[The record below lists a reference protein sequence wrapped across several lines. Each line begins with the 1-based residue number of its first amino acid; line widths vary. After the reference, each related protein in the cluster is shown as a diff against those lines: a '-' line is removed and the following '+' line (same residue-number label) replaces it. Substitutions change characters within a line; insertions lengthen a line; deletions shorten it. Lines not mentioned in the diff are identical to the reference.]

1 MKRLLSLLL
10 SMILC
15 ASLLCSCAVPESP
28 DSDHSAS
35 ADAAT
40 DTVTDQTSRT
50 ASSDATDAVTDQ
62 SSVSSETEAT
72 VTDTTD
78 SMIDVTSTSSETDA
92 TDSVTDTSSAT
103 DSVTEPE
110 PEVLGPYEFP
120 IDGPVSEGD
129 VITGYVVAVQGE
141 TRSMRGVLLVDDR
154 YVESVG
160 AKAVNLRVSYLAEL
174 YLTEGM
180 HIAVEVGQVDDSE
193 PVLRIVAATVWGVPR
208 DGSPYDTYRPRGYI
222 PELLEYYYREDYAG
236 FTDGVYNQPILYNS
250 TGKDDG
256 DLGIYRVIKIEDGI
270 VHLAGFSPFY
280 SPNMIIFYFILG
292 DFKERSKLSPGD
304 HVEFS
309 ASAYHGTDSSEL
321 IYGNDLKT
329 FRILSESEVKKLYR

>member
-15 ASLLCSCAVPESP
+15 AALLCSCAVPESP

-40 DTVTDQTSRT
+40 DTVTDQSSRT

-62 SSVSSETEAT
+62 SSVSSEP
-72 VTDTTD
+72 DTSATD
-78 SMIDVTSTSSETDA
+78 SVIDVTTSSETDV
-92 TDSVTDTSSAT
+92 TDSVTDTSSET

-208 DGSPYDTYRPRGYI
+208 EGGLYDTYRPRGYI

-236 FTDGVYNQPILYNS
+236 FTDGVYNQPILY
-250 TGKDDG
+250 THGGKDDG

-280 SPNMIIFYFILG
+280 DPHEIIFYFILG

-321 IYGNDLKT
+321 IYGKDLKT
-329 FRILSESEVKKLYR
+329 FRVLSESEVKKLYR

>member
-15 ASLLCSCAVPESP
+15 AALLCSCAVPESS

-35 ADAAT
+35 ADATTDTVTDQSSQIASSDAT
-40 DTVTDQTSRT
+40 DTVTDQSSVFSETDTS
-50 ASSDATDAVTDQ
+50 ATD
-62 SSVSSETEAT
+62 SV
-72 VTDTTD
+72 
-78 SMIDVTSTSSETDA
+78 IDVTSTSSETDV

-141 TRSMRGVLLVDDR
+141 TRSMRGVFLVDDR

-208 DGSPYDTYRPRGYI
+208 EGGLYDTYRPRGYI

-236 FTDGVYNQPILYNS
+236 FTDGVYNQPILY
-250 TGKDDG
+250 THGGKDDG

-280 SPNMIIFYFILG
+280 DPHEIIFYFILG
-292 DFKERSKLSPGD
+292 DFKELSKLSPGD
-304 HVEFS
+304 HVKFS
-309 ASAYHGTDSSEL
+309 ASAYHGTDSCEL
-321 IYGNDLKT
+321 IYGKDLKT

>member
-15 ASLLCSCAVPESP
+15 AALLCSCAVPESP

-35 ADAAT
+35 ADATT
-40 DTVTDQTSRT
+40 DTVTDQSSQI

-62 SSVSSETEAT
+62 SFVSSETEAT

-78 SMIDVTSTSSETDA
+78 SVIDGTTSYETDV
-92 TDSVTDTSSAT
+92 TDSVNDTSSAT

-110 PEVLGPYEFP
+110 PEVLGPNEFP

-208 DGSPYDTYRPRGYI
+208 EGSPYDTYRPRGYI

-236 FTDGVYNQPILYNS
+236 FTDGVYNQPILYNPK
-250 TGKDDG
+250 GKDDG

-270 VHLAGFSPFY
+270 VHLSGFDPFY

-292 DFKERSKLSPGD
+292 DFEERSKLSPGD
-304 HVEFS
+304 HVEYT
-309 ASAYHGTDSSEL
+309 ASVYRDTGSSEL
-321 IYGNDLKT
+321 IYGEDLKT
-329 FRILSESEVKKLYR
+329 FRVLSESEVKKLYR

>member
-15 ASLLCSCAVPESP
+15 AVLLCSCAVPESP

-35 ADAAT
+35 ADATTDTVTDQSSQTAPSDAT
-40 DTVTDQTSRT
+40 DTVTDQSSVFSETDTS
-50 ASSDATDAVTDQ
+50 ATD
-62 SSVSSETEAT
+62 SV
-72 VTDTTD
+72 
-78 SMIDVTSTSSETDA
+78 IDGTSTSSETD
-92 TDSVTDTSSAT
+92 VT

-120 IDGPVSEGD
+120 LDGPVSEGD

-208 DGSPYDTYRPRGYI
+208 EGGLYDTYRPRGYI

-236 FTDGVYNQPILYNS
+236 FTDGVYNQPILY
-250 TGKDDG
+250 THGGKDDG

-280 SPNMIIFYFILG
+280 DPHEIIFYFILG
-292 DFKERSKLSPGD
+292 DFKERSNLSPGD
-304 HVEFS
+304 HVKFS

-321 IYGNDLKT
+321 IYGKDLKT
-329 FRILSESEVKKLYR
+329 FRVLSESEVKKLYR

>member
-78 SMIDVTSTSSETDA
+78 SMIDVTTSSETDV

-236 FTDGVYNQPILYNS
+236 FTDGVYNQPILY
-250 TGKDDG
+250 THGGKDDG

-280 SPNMIIFYFILG
+280 DPHEIIFYFILG

-304 HVEFS
+304 HVKFS

-321 IYGNDLKT
+321 IYGKDLKT
-329 FRILSESEVKKLYR
+329 FRILSESEVKNLYR